1 MKFKAKK
8 NKIISF
14 STAVCIVSGGID
26 SICTAA
32 YLKKQNFDLY
42 IITFSYGQRA
52 NLEIEKAQLI
62 SITLMTLHGLITLPS
77 ASG

>member
-26 SICTAA
+26 SICTSS
-32 YLKKQNFDLY
+32 LSKKAKF
-42 IITFSYGQRA
+42 
-52 NLEIEKAQLI
+52 
-62 SITLMTLHGLITLPS
+62 
-77 ASG
+77 